1 MERKD
6 ILERLKGLTS
16 EEEVLEVL
24 LETSQSFGV
33 LCDTLEL
40 YDFDNMGTEESGED
54 IYTFFFKDDTKDLDL
69 YIMVNP
75 QQDYAAG
82 YYYDSEKGSTVGDLP
97 DGKIEESTFKKIYE
111 RVKSV

>member
-1 MERKD
+1 MERKE

-16 EEEVLEVL
+16 EEAVLEVL
-24 LETSQSFGV
+24 LEISPSFES

-54 IYTFFFKDDTKDLDL
+54 IYTFFFKDDTNDLDL

-75 QQDYAAG
+75 QQDYTTG
-82 YYYDSEKGSTVGDLP
+82 YYYDSEKVSPAGDLP